1 LTAGHDRGT
10 AASPAAGAAG
20 QALARRQTFRSPF
33 SVVIWWVWALFAAGN
48 LIDLAVQG
56 RDHRSV
62 VAAFILLLITGVV
75 YSIAQAPRIVADGAG
90 LTIMNPLRNHRI
102 GWAAVAGIDATEL
115 LRVRCEWPL
124 DGGAGGTGHRVLY
137 SWAVHSSHRKRV
149 AAELRA
155 QRRSRR
161 GRAAGPFAAFS
172 PPESQAP
179 PAPTAADAD
188 HVVSILTGL
197 AEQGRAMTPPQR
209 AVPPLSSWSWSAIAA
224 IVVPALALLVAFFA

>member
-1 LTAGHDRGT
+1 MTAGHDRGT

-33 SVVIWWVWALFAAGN
+33 SVAIWWVWALFAAGN

-75 YSIAQAPRIVADGAG
+75 YTIAQRPRIVADGAG
-90 LTIMNPLRNHRI
+90 LTIMNPLRDHRI

-124 DGGAGGTGHRVLY
+124 DGAAGGTGHRVLY

-161 GRAAGPFAAFS
+161 GSAAGPFAAFS
-172 PPESQAP
+172 PPESQAA

-188 HVVSILTGL
+188 HVVTILTGL
-197 AEQGRAMTPPQR
+197 AEQGRAVTPPQR
-209 AVPPLSSWSWSAIAA
+209 AVPPLSSCSWSAIAA
-224 IVVPALALLVAFFA
+224 IVVPALALLIAVFA

>member
-1 LTAGHDRGT
+1 LTAGHDRRT
-10 AASPAAGAAG
+10 AASPAVGAAG
-20 QALARRQTFRSPF
+20 EAPARRQTFRSPF
-33 SVVIWWVWALFAAGN
+33 TVVIWWLWALFAVGN

-62 VAAFILLLITGVV
+62 VAAFILLLITGLV
-75 YSIAQAPRIVADGAG
+75 YTIAQRPRIVADGAG
-90 LTIMNPLRNHRI
+90 LTIMNPLRDHRV

-124 DGGAGGTGHRVLY
+124 DGGVGGIGHRVLY

-161 GRAAGPFAAFS
+161 GSAAGPFAAYS

-179 PAPTAADAD
+179 PAPTAADAE
-188 HVVSILTGL
+188 HVVSLLTGL
-197 AEQGRAMTPPQR
+197 AEQGRAITPPQR
-209 AVPPLSSWSWSAIAA
+209 AVPPVSSWHWPAIAA
-224 IVVPALALLVAFFA
+224 IVVPALALLVAVFA

>member
-10 AASPAAGAAG
+10 AASPAVGAAG
-20 QALARRQTFRSPF
+20 KALAGRQTFRSPF
-33 SVVIWWVWALFAAGN
+33 AVVTWWVWALFVAAN

-75 YSIAQAPRIVADGAG
+75 YTIAQRPRIVADGAG
-90 LTIMNPLRNHRI
+90 LTIMNPLRDHRI
-102 GWAAVAGIDATEL
+102 GWPAVAGIDATEL

-149 AAELRA
+149 VAELRA

-161 GRAAGPFAAFS
+161 GSAAGPFAAFS

-188 HVVSILTGL
+188 HVVSILTEL
-197 AEQGRAMTPPQR
+197 AEQGRAMTPSQR
-209 AVPPLSSWSWSAIAA
+209 AVPPLSNWNWSAIAA
-224 IVVPALALLVAFFA
+224 IVVPALALLIAVFA

>member
-1 LTAGHDRGT
+1 MTAGHDRGT
-10 AASPAAGAAG
+10 AACPAAGAAG

-75 YSIAQAPRIVADGAG
+75 YTIAQRPRIVADGAG
-90 LTIMNPLRNHRI
+90 LTIMNPLRDHRI
-102 GWAAVAGIDATEL
+102 GWPAVAGIDATEL

-124 DGGAGGTGHRVLY
+124 DGAAGGTGHRVLY

-149 AAELRA
+149 VAELRA

-161 GRAAGPFAAFS
+161 GSAAGPFAAFS

-188 HVVSILTGL
+188 HVVSILTEL
-197 AEQGRAMTPPQR
+197 AEQGRAMTPSQR
-209 AVPPLSSWSWSAIAA
+209 AVPPLSNWNWSAIAA
-224 IVVPALALLVAFFA
+224 IVVPALALLIAVFA